1 MKKKKNT
8 TQKTSGNGFDELIRV
23 HTDALMKNSQD
34 IAEMLEIVQQKVG
47 KSKRSKETR
56 VPIPGTGRS
65 PSLVREGPL
74 EEGTVPTPLF
84 LPGQP
89 P

>member
-1 MKKKKNT
+1 MKKKKST

-47 KSKRSKETR
+47 KSKRNKEKYERDLNFITKELNK
-56 VPIPGTGRS
+56 IDKNINGLG
-65 PSLVREGPL
+65 GK
-74 EEGTVPTPLF
+74 
-84 LPGQP
+84 
-89 P
+89 

>member
-47 KSKRSKETR
+47 KSKRHKEKYERDLNFITKELNK
-56 VPIPGTGRS
+56 IDKNINGLG
-65 PSLVREGPL
+65 GK
-74 EEGTVPTPLF
+74 
-84 LPGQP
+84 
-89 P
+89 